1 MVARMRDVWPRIK
14 ETLPLEDEHRAA
26 ITAHMK
32 RVPLFRTR
40 FITGGAAGGA
50 VAPSGSEPS
59 RARPAARSA
68 REASGRLNVE

>member
-40 FITGGAAGGA
+40 FITGVAAGGHG
-50 VAPSGSEPS
+50 P
-59 RARPAARSA
+59 
-68 REASGRLNVE
+68 REA